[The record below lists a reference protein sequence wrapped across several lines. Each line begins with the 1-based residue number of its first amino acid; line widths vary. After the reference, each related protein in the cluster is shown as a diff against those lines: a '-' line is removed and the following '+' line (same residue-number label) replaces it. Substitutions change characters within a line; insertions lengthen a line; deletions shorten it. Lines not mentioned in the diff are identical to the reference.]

1 MNLTIHLQRQLDL
14 FKKEL
19 KKRDV
24 EIDQYRMDIDTSFKE
39 MIAVKDYLTSIH
51 DDSKIPIHDR
61 TKIFLEKLK
70 ELENIGEKHDT
81 TVKKIQE
88 VKDKIDREINILIS
102 NIRTHSDLPENQI
115 KLYIQQFI
123 ES

>member
-1 MNLTIHLQRQLDL
+1 MNLTTHLQRQLEI

-19 KKRDV
+19 KKREI
-24 EIDQYRMDIDTSFKE
+24 EIDQYKSDIDTSFKQ
-39 MIAVKDYLTSIH
+39 MIEIKDYLTTIH
-51 DDSKIPIHDR
+51 NDSKIPIQER

-70 ELENIGEKHDT
+70 ELENIGGKHDL

-102 NIRTHSDLPENQI
+102 NIKTHSDLPEQHI
-115 KLYIQQFI
+115 KSFIQQFI